1 LLDKQEV
8 SGSIPLRPTLTLKA
22 QVRRKSEVPQS
33 RRTKLHSVA
42 IGLDSDE
49 RICFHLTDACDSW
62 LRALQAEGASPA
74 TLEIYSSAVDRLVD
88 YLRAHH
94 RSTDVTKVTRSDVQG
109 FLTHLQATRSQA
121 TAHNRFRA
129 LRAFFN
135 YCADG
140 ADERTLRR
148 EPLGVIERSPM
159 HRMPPPKLDDKPIP
173 LLSPEKLD
181 ALWSYTERPGRDF
194 TRRRDAAVVR
204 MFLATGVR
212 ASEMANLRLDDVDLR
227 AQMLTVAGK
236 GRKWRRVP
244 YSGAAATS
252 LDRYLA
258 VRPLLRPAQ
267 RSDYLWLGVKGPL
280 SRSGLQQLLERIG
293 GRVGIEGL
301 HPHLLRHVFVDAAFS
316 AGMSESEV
324 MALMGWSSA
333 AMCRRYAAARREAR
347 AVESYRRLG
356 IGDPY
361 RR

>member
-1 LLDKQEV
+1 M
-8 SGSIPLRPTLTLKA
+8 
-22 QVRRKSEVPQS
+22 
-33 RRTKLHSVA
+33 
-42 IGLDSDE
+42 
-49 RICFHLTDACDSW
+49 
-62 LRALQAEGASPA
+62 
-74 TLEIYSSAVDRLVD
+74 DRLID
-88 YLRAHH
+88 YLQAHH
-94 RSTDVTKVTRSDVQG
+94 RPTDVAKVTRSDVQG
-109 FLTHLQATRSQA
+109 FLTELQATRSQA

-135 YCADG
+135 YCSEG
-140 ADERTLRR
+140 SDERTLRR
-148 EPLGVIERSPM
+148 EPLGVIEHSPM
-159 HRMPPPKLDDKPIP
+159 HRMAPPKLDEKPVP
-173 LLSPEKLD
+173 LLSPEQIEG
-181 ALWSYTERPGRDF
+181 LWAWTERPGRDL
-194 TRRRDAAVVR
+194 TRRRDSAIVR

-212 ASEMANLRLDDVDLR
+212 ASEMANLRLDDLDLR
-227 AQMLTVAGK
+227 AQMVTVAGK

-244 YSGAAATS
+244 YSGAAATA

-258 VRPLLRPAQ
+258 VRPINRWAD
-267 RSDYLWLGVKGPL
+267 RSDHVWLGVKGHVT
-280 SRSGLQQLLERIG
+280 RSGIQQMLERVG
-293 GRVGIEGL
+293 AQVGIEGL